1 MGVSVEGGKKGHGV
15 DIDINLVPF
24 IDMMSVLVA
33 FLLLTAVWTNLAQ
46 LSIKAGG
53 VGRDS
58 EQTPPETPPINLS
71 VLVASDGLWVGVT
84 TGQPQKIDKIG
95 EDYDYESLKTELVRY
110 KKESGIFNERDDI
123 EVAAED
129 AIEYQYLVN
138 VMDTAIAAEFLGV
151 RYVDPQSLSVR
162 FKQ

>member
-1 MGVSVEGGKKGHGV
+1 MGVSVGGNKKGSV

-46 LSIKAGG
+46 LSIKPGG

-58 EQTPPETPPINLS
+58 EQQPPETPPVNLS

-84 TGQPQKIDKIG
+84 TGTPMKIDKKG
-95 EDYDYESLKTELVRY
+95 EEYDYEALRTELVRY

-129 AIEYQYLVN
+129 AIEYQILVT
-138 VMDTAIAAEFLGV
+138 VMDTAIASEFLGV
-151 RYVDPQSLSVR
+151 RYVDPSSLSVR